1 MLTLEDVVIRYGSAT
16 AVDGVSISVEKG
28 EMVAL
33 VGPNGAGKSSIVN
46 AISGVVPVASGTIIV
61 DGASAQV
68 PEGRQM
74 FADMS
79 VDDNLRL
86 GAWRVKD
93 RNPAAI
99 YELLPDLARMK
110 TQKAGTLSGGQ
121 QQMVAVGRALMAG
134 PDLLLVDELS
144 LGLAPLVVADLA
156 NYLTELN
163 ASRGATILL
172 IEQEVDLA
180 FRICARAYVLEA
192 GRIVASGASATLAAD
207 PHLSAAYLGGIEAS
221 VDRKRTK

>member
-163 ASRGATILL
+163 ASRGTTILL

>member
-1 MLTLEDVVIRYGSAT
+1 MLNLEDVVIRYGFAT

-46 AISGVVPVASGTIIV
+46 AISGVIPVASGTITV

-74 FADMS
+74 FANMS

-110 TQKAGTLSGGQ
+110 DQKAGTLSGGQ

-144 LGLAPLVVADLA
+144 LGLAPLIVADLA

-163 ASRGATILL
+163 ASRGMTILL

-180 FRICARAYVLEA
+180 FRMCARAYVLEA

-207 PHLSAAYLGGIEAS
+207 PQLSAAYLGGIEAS
-221 VDRKRTK
+221 ADRKRLK

>member
-46 AISGVVPVASGTIIV
+46 AISGVIPVASGVITV

-144 LGLAPLVVADLA
+144 LGLAPLVVANLA

-163 ASRGATILL
+163 ASRGTTILL

-180 FRICARAYVLEA
+180 FRMCARAYFLEA
-192 GRIVASGASATLAAD
+192 VRIVASGASATLAAD
-207 PHLSAAYLGGIEAS
+207 PHLSAAYLGGIEAP
-221 VDRKRTK
+221 VDRKKTK

>member
-1 MLTLEDVVIRYGSAT
+1 VLTLEDVVIRYGTAT
-16 AVDGVSISVEKG
+16 AVDGVSVSVEKG

-46 AISGVVPVASGTIIV
+46 AISGVIPVASGTITV
-61 DGASAQV
+61 DGPSAQV

-110 TQKAGTLSGGQ
+110 DQKAGTLSGGQ

-144 LGLAPLVVADLA
+144 LGLAPLVVANLA
-156 NYLTELN
+156 NYLIELN
-163 ASRGATILL
+163 ASRGTTILL

-180 FRICARAYVLEA
+180 FRMCARAYVLEA
-192 GRIVASGASATLAAD
+192 GKIVASGASATLAAD
-207 PHLSAAYLGGIEAS
+207 PHLSAAYLGGIETSA
-221 VDRKRTK
+221 DRKRTK

>member
-46 AISGVVPVASGTIIV
+46 AISGVTPVASGTIIV

-110 TQKAGTLSGGQ
+110 DQKAGTLSGGQ

-156 NYLTELN
+156 NYLIELN
-163 ASRGATILL
+163 ASRGTTILL

-180 FRICARAYVLEA
+180 FRMCARAYVLEA

-207 PHLSAAYLGGIEAS
+207 PQLSAAYLGGIEAAA
-221 VDRKRTK
+221 DRKRTK